1 MFQYWKYKWSVGK
14 ETLGHTLQS
23 HRGNG
28 TEAWSERTADPK
40 HLLVDDWFGDILC
53 LSMLDILGLFENGSP
68 QNFMSWIMI
77 HIDSSN
83 FPPEKAY
90 QILVAFRS
98 ILQSHM
104 LGLSSRIPWAI
115 PLKKP
120 SCAWNDRG
128 IWQFEDNVTGLRKM
142 LATNR
147 TFKNWWSFTRTAVS
161 MASLL
166 MLTSLD
172 WIGDGQSEREDSFN
186 IFQ

>member
-1 MFQYWKYKWSVGK
+1 MNSTFLYFSNMFQYWKYKWSVGK

-53 LSMLDILGLFENGSP
+53 LSMLDTLGLFENGSP

-128 IWQFEDNVTGLRKM
+128 IWQFEDNVTGLRKN
-142 LATNR
+142 ACN
-147 TFKNWWSFTRTAVS
+147 
-161 MASLL
+161 
-166 MLTSLD
+166 
-172 WIGDGQSEREDSFN
+172 
-186 IFQ
+186 